1 MNFKKMFPEDGP
13 IKISEEIFALYRNL
27 NDEPSAA
34 VMLRHWLCDDDSDGL
49 RILYL
54 RDLLR
59 SASVSRDAEVWKHTY
74 YSFDYGVTRMLYNDD
89 FKSAVRCRSKIR
101 QELYSELLYNLKNKF
116 YGGEKDDIDNLIL
129 FMIPYLSE
137 DEGRE
142 LWKYHRLV
150 ALKPRRVEEALGLI
164 SCGKC
169 KSEWLSVEI
178 ERLVMKVTAEE
189 IEQHRGELE
198 MCSTLYPDCVEG
210 LKAVIDVWDFV
221 ENEMVYMGGN
231 REAAERM
238 MEFLHNALPANVKFI
253 DERSF
258 PKEIRL
264 LADEPKLV
272 LGVARRHLLG
282 RSFNGEQCWMNTLD
296 WELCM
301 CWLIAIRS
309 YYDPEDVEFGE
320 QLQGLLGDMKERRAT
335 WLSES

>member
-1 MNFKKMFPEDGP
+1 MDFKKMFPEDGP

-27 NDEPSAA
+27 KDEPSTAM
-34 VMLRHWLCDDDSDGL
+34 MLRHWLCDDDSDGL

-59 SASVSRDAEVWKHTY
+59 SASVSRDAEVRKHAY
-74 YSFDYGVTRMLYNDD
+74 YSFDYGVTRMLRNDD

-142 LWKYHRLV
+142 LWKYHRFA

-178 ERLVMKVTAEE
+178 ERLVMKATAEE
-189 IEQHRGELE
+189 IEQYRGELE
-198 MCSTLYPDCVEG
+198 MCSILYPYCIEG
-210 LKAVIDVWDFV
+210 LYATVNVQEFV
-221 ENEMVYMGGN
+221 ENETIYKDGN
-231 REAAERM
+231 REAAVRM
-238 MEFLHNALPANVKFI
+238 VEFLHNTLPANVKF
-253 DERSF
+253 DNLHYL
-258 PKEIRL
+258 PKILYL
-264 LADEPKLV
+264 LAADPELM
-272 LGVARRHLLG
+272 LGVARRHMLNE
-282 RSFNGEQCWMNTLD
+282 SFHEKWMDDLD

>member
-1 MNFKKMFPEDGP
+1 MDFKKMFPEDGP

-27 NDEPSAA
+27 KDEPNAA
-34 VMLRHWLCDDDSDGL
+34 MMLRHWLCDDDSDGL

-59 SASVSRDAEVWKHTY
+59 SASVSRDAEVRKHTY
-74 YSFDYGVTRMLYNDD
+74 YSFDYGVTRMLCNDD

-142 LWKYHRLV
+142 LWKYHRFA

-178 ERLVMKVTAEE
+178 ERLVMKATAEE
-189 IEQHRGELE
+189 IEQYRGELE
-198 MCSTLYPDCVEG
+198 MCSILYPYCIEG
-210 LKAVIDVWDFV
+210 LYATVNVQEFV
-221 ENEMVYMGGN
+221 ENETIYKDGN
-231 REAAERM
+231 REAAVRM
-238 MEFLHNALPANVKFI
+238 VEFLHNTLPANVKF
-253 DERSF
+253 DNLHYL
-258 PKEIRL
+258 PKILYL
-264 LADEPKLV
+264 LAADPELM
-272 LGVARRHLLG
+272 LGVARRHMLNE
-282 RSFNGEQCWMNTLD
+282 SFHEKWMDDLD

-320 QLQGLLGDMKERRAT
+320 QLQGLLGDMKERRTT